1 MDYDIRPVVT
11 QVSHLEP
18 PASSNIRSKIN
29 SMIINMSKSSST
41 YSEEAQNQ
49 DEIEN
54 NEFHDP
60 QQSNRM
66 TKE

>member
-1 MDYDIRPVVT
+1 
-11 QVSHLEP
+11 
-18 PASSNIRSKIN
+18 
-29 SMIINMSKSSST
+29 MIINMSKSSST

-54 NEFHDP
+54 NEYQDP